1 MIDTVIFD
9 IGGVLSVLGRMNFFR
24 KFDYTEQYRERLM
37 MDTVLSPWWK
47 EFDRAVMT
55 EEEIIDRFVQGDPE
69 AEKDI
74 RHVMKNINGIVVR
87 ADYAIPWIRSLKERG
102 LRVLYLSNY
111 SEKVLRDCP
120 EVTDFLP
127 ETDGGVFSYTCHLI
141 KPEPGIY
148 WELIGKYHLVP
159 ERCVFLDDL
168 QANLDGAAAFGI
180 HTIRFLSHGQAQED
194 LEALLKSENG

>member
-1 MIDTVIFD
+1 MKIDTVIFD

-24 KFDYTEQYRERLM
+24 KFDYAEEYRERLM
-37 MDTVLSPWWK
+37 KDTVLSPWWK

-55 EEEIIDRFVQGDPE
+55 EEEIIDSFVKGDPE

-148 WELIGKYHLVP
+148 RE
-159 ERCVFLDDL
+159 CVFLDDL

-180 HTIRFLSHGQAQED
+180 HTIRFLSHAQASGD
-194 LEALLKSENG
+194 LEELLQAENG

>member
-9 IGGVLSVLGRMNFFR
+9 IGGVLSVLGRMNFYR
-24 KFDYTEQYRERLM
+24 KFDYPEEYRERLM
-37 MDTVLSPWWK
+37 KDTVLSPWWK
-47 EFDRAVMT
+47 EFDRAVMA
-55 EEEIIDRFVQGDPE
+55 EEEIIDRFAAEDPE

-87 ADYAIPWIRSLKERG
+87 AEYAIPWIRDLKERG

-127 ETDGGVFSYTCHLI
+127 ETDGGVFSYTCHMI

-148 WELIGKYHLVP
+148 EQLIGKYALDP
-159 ERCVFLDDL
+159 GKCVFLDDL
-168 QANLDGAAAFGI
+168 QDNLDGAVVFGI
-180 HTIRFLSHGQAQED
+180 HTIRFASYEQARRD
-194 LEALLKSENG
+194 LDQLLEKENG

>member
-9 IGGVLSVLGRMNFFR
+9 IGGVLSTLGRMNFYR
-24 KFDYTEQYRERLM
+24 KFDYTEEYRERLM
-37 MDTVLSPWWK
+37 KDTVLSPWWK
-47 EFDRAVMT
+47 EFDRAIMP
-55 EEEIIDRFVQGDPE
+55 EEEIIDRFAADDPA

-87 ADYAIPWIRSLKERG
+87 ADYAIPWIRSLKARG

-148 WELIGKYHLVP
+148 EQLIGKYDLDPHK
-159 ERCVFLDDL
+159 CVFLDDL

-180 HTIRFLSHGQAQED
+180 HTIHFRSYEQARKD
-194 LEALLKSENG
+194 LDCLLAEENA